1 MNYADNKRKTKFINV
16 LLHVTWGYSVMSNS
30 KLWLEPGL
38 LQHFNK
44 RTIHFV
50 QKAEDRGQGLSMD
63 SKLWGDKYIGRR
75 NGS

>member
-1 MNYADNKRKTKFINV
+1 
-16 LLHVTWGYSVMSNS
+16 MSNS